1 MEKAVRDVRNTRLG
15 FLKAAKIYNVPRT
28 TLFRQAKLGE
38 SSSMLMKARMGR
50 RTVLS
55 PALEEQLVEY
65 LLEIEKKFFGLTRRD
80 VSVMACQSEWIDE
93 LAGKLR
99 NSRTK
104 MGETFPKQ
112 T

>member
-1 MEKAVRDVRNTRLG
+1 MELRRHGKSS
-15 FLKAAKIYNVPRT
+15 PRCPKQASWISESSKT

-38 SSSMLMKARMGR
+38 ISSKPMKARMGR
-50 RTVLS
+50 KTILS

>member
-1 MEKAVRDVRNTRLG
+1 MEKAVRDVRNKRLG

-38 SSSMLMKARMGR
+38 ISSKPMKARMGR
-50 RTVLS
+50 KTILS

-80 VSVMACQSEWIDE
+80 VSVMAYQ
-93 LAGKLR
+93 LARANGLM
-99 NSRTK
+99 NW
-104 MGETFPKQ
+104 
-112 T
+112 